1 MNERP
6 HDDDKPL
13 KFLDKVW
20 AEDYLVCDPISRD
33 KKKKAGQG
41 VFVTLELV
49 ALPMND
55 R

>member
-6 HDDDKPL
+6 HDDDKSL
-13 KFLDKVW
+13 EFLDKVW

-33 KKKKAGQG
+33 KKKARQG
-41 VFVTLELV
+41 VFVAPELV
-49 ALPMND
+49 TSPVND

>member
-13 KFLDKVW
+13 EFLDKVW
-20 AEDYLVCDPISRD
+20 AEDYLVCDPSSRD
-33 KKKKAGQG
+33 NKKAGKG
-41 VFVTLELV
+41 VFVAPELV
-49 ALPMND
+49 ASPMND